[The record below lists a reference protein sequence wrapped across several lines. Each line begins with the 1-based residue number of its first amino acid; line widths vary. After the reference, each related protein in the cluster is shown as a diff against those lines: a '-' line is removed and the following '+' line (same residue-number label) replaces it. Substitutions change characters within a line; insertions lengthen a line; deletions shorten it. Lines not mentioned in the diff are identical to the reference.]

1 MTLRADVVPKTA
13 ENFRALVTGERGA
26 GSSGKP
32 LHFLGSPFH
41 RVIPGYVTLQ
51 TDQMHPMAATPSA
64 SMADTIN
71 LIADHTTHIIARN
84 RVQIHVPGRRL
95 HS

>member
-13 ENFRALVTGERGA
+13 ENFRALVTGERGV

-41 RVIPGYVTLQ
+41 RVIPGYVVLETRR
-51 TDQMHPMAATPSA
+51 MRSMVATS
-64 SMADTIN
+64 SMADTVN
-71 LIADHTTHIIARN
+71 LCVDGLTHVIARN
-84 RVQIHVPGRRL
+84 RGQIHVPGWRL